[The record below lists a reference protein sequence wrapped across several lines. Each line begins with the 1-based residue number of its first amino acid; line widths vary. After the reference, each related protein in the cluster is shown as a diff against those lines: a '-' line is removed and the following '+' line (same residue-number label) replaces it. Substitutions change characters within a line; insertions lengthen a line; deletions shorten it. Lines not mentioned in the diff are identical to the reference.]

1 MKNRIDSF
9 AVIVSVGTL
18 ILVTSCKPE
27 SKSDYTPLDKAKY
40 ETTIDGKKVGLYNLE
55 NRNGLMVQITNY
67 GGRIAAL
74 WVPDRDEN
82 FSDIVTGYDSIEGF
96 VGNTN
101 YFNGIIGR
109 YGNRIAKG
117 KFTLN
122 GKEYTLAINNA
133 PNSLHGGN
141 IGFDHVVWNVE
152 KNTEDSLVLTYL
164 SPDGEE
170 GYPGNLAVKV
180 IYSLNDSN
188 EFRIDYFAKTDSPT
202 VVNLTNHAY
211 FNLAGYHNGDILG
224 HLLMINAD
232 KFTPVDSTLIPTG
245 EIADVA
251 GTPFDFRS
259 PTAIGEGIN
268 ADDQQIKYGPG
279 YDHNWV
285 LNKTGGEMSLAAKV
299 EEPVSGRVM
308 EIYTTEPG
316 IQFYAGN
323 FLDGTIMG
331 KDSTTYKFRHAFCLE
346 TQHFPDSPNQENFPG
361 TVLNPGETYQ
371 SSTIHKFSTK

>member
-1 MKNRIDSF
+1 M
-9 AVIVSVGTL
+9 IVSVMIL
-18 ILVTSCKPE
+18 ILVTSCKSE
-27 SKSDYTPLDKAKY
+27 SKFKFIPLDKAEY
-40 ETTIDGKKVGLYNLE
+40 ETTIDGKKVGLFNLE
-55 NRNGLMVQITNY
+55 NKNGLTVQITNY

-74 WVPDRDEN
+74 WVPDRDGN
-82 FSDIVTGYDSIEGF
+82 FKDIVTGYDSIEGF
-96 VGNTN
+96 IGNTN

-109 YGNRIAKG
+109 YGNRIARG

-122 GKEYTLAINNA
+122 AKEYSLAINNA

-141 IGFDHVVWNVE
+141 VGFDHAVWNVE
-152 KNTEDSLVLTYL
+152 RSTKDSLILTYL

-170 GYPGNLAVKV
+170 GYPGNLSVKV

-188 EFRIDYFAKTDSPT
+188 ELKIDYQAETDAPT

-211 FNLAGYHNGDILG
+211 FNLAGHDNGDILG
-224 HLLMINAD
+224 HILMINAD

-245 EIADVA
+245 EITDVA
-251 GTPFDFRS
+251 GTPFDFRI
-259 PTAIGEGIN
+259 PAAIGERIN
-268 ADDQQIKYGPG
+268 ADDRQIKYGMG

-285 LNKTGGEMSLAAKV
+285 LKKTGNEMSLAAKV

-331 KDSTTYKFRHAFCLE
+331 KDSTSYKYRHAFCLE
-346 TQHFPDSPNQENFPG
+346 TQHFPDSPNQEDFPS
-361 TVLNPGETYQ
+361 TVLNPGETYRT
-371 SSTIHKFSTK
+371 STIHKFMCK